1 MEAIL
6 IIAGLYLCF
15 LLIVVGAYLAFP
27 AERSTPARHWAG
39 VHPGDIVLVR
49 GEPRRVV
56 DVDPEHDRVRLD
68 RPYDPPPLPGDWV
81 VVRHDEGSW
90 GTPAPAH

>member
-6 IIAGLYLCF
+6 ITAGLYLCF

-27 AERSTPARHWAG
+27 AEPSTPARHWAE

-81 VVRHDEGSW
+81 VVRHDERGW